1 MAVTS
6 LWAVKGWLGKV
17 VLYVEDPEKTSA
29 PKCYEERG
37 SATQDLDDVIRYAI
51 DQEKTTLPE
60 EIPYRQRLVSGVN
73 CNPATARQEMLAVKR
88 RFGKED
94 GVVAYHGY
102 QSFAPGE
109 CSPELAHELGLKLAC
124 QLWGERYQVLVAT
137 HLDKENHLHSH
148 FVINTVSFV
157 DGKKFHRTGQD
168 YRAMREASDTLCRE
182 YGLSIIETPQPG
194 KSKHYAEHRAEQQ
207 GKPTWRSLIK
217 RDVDAALRQSM
228 TERQFFHALQQMGY
242 EVKVGADISVRPK
255 GKERFFRLGRNLGET
270 YTPAGIRRQL
280 LEKSRPEREFR
291 PQPRKVIF
299 HGQMKPAR
307 KATGFRALYYHYC
320 YLLGIFP
327 RNKRRL
333 PRRVSPALREEL
345 LRGERFSQEVR
356 LLSRYKIDTAEQLE
370 AHQGKVQSALGERI
384 SQRAA
389 LYRQIRTVAVQ
400 SDPERKDR
408 VKQEIST
415 LTGQIKKLRKEV
427 ALCQDIAQ
435 RSGKMW
441 ENLRMAR
448 EEKENSSPKRE
459 EQHRSR

>member
-29 PKCYEERG
+29 PKRYEERG

-109 CSPELAHELGLKLAC
+109 CSPELAHELGLKLAR

-182 YGLSIIETPQPG
+182 YGLSIIETPQLG

-217 RDVDAALRQSM
+217 RDVDTALRQSM
-228 TERQFFHALQQMGY
+228 TERQFFRALQKMGY
-242 EVKVGADISVRPK
+242 EVKVGADISVRPQ
-255 GKERFFRLGRNLGET
+255 GKERFVRLGRNLGVD
-270 YTPAGIRRQL
+270 YTPAGIRQRL
-280 LEKSRPEREFR
+280 LEQSRPEREFP
-291 PQPRKVIF
+291 PQPRKVKF

-345 LRGERFSQEVR
+345 LKGERFSQEVR

-370 AHQGKVQSALGERI
+370 GHRGKVVEQLENLI
-384 SQRAA
+384 SHRTL
-389 LYRQIRTVAVQ
+389 LYRQIRTVGVQ
-400 SDPERKDR
+400 SEPELKDR
-408 VKQEIST
+408 VKQEIAA

-427 ALCQDIAQ
+427 ALCEDIAR
-435 RSGKMW
+435 RSERMR
-441 ENLRMAR
+441 ENLRVQ

-459 EQHRSR
+459 EYRSR

>member
-109 CSPELAHELGLKLAC
+109 CSPELAHELGLKLAR

-182 YGLSIIETPQPG
+182 YGLSIIETPQLG

-217 RDVDAALRQSM
+217 RDVDTALRQSM

-242 EVKVGADISVRPK
+242 EVKVGADISVRPQ
-255 GKERFFRLGRNLGET
+255 GKERFFRLGRNLGED

-345 LRGERFSQEVR
+345 LKGERFSQEVR

-370 AHQGKVQSALGERI
+370 GHRGKVVEQLENLI
-384 SQRAA
+384 SRRTL
-389 LYRQIRTVAVQ
+389 LYRQIRTVGVQ
-400 SDPERKDR
+400 SEPERKDR
-408 VKQEIST
+408 VKQEIAA

-427 ALCQDIAQ
+427 ALCEDIAR
-435 RSGKMW
+435 RSERMR
-441 ENLRMAR
+441 ENLRVQ

-459 EQHRSR
+459 EYRSR

>member
-6 LWAVKGWLGKV
+6 LWAVRGNLGG
-17 VLYVEDPEKTSA
+17 VLDYAANPEKTDLMSLLR
-29 PKCYEERG
+29 Y
-37 SATQDLDDVIRYAI
+37 ATQQR
-51 DQEKTTLPE
+51 KTTVKE
-60 EIPYRQRLVSGVN
+60 EGVPLKQLVTGIH
-73 CNPATARQEMLAVKR
+73 CAPATARQEMQAVKK
-88 RFGKED
+88 RFGKEK
-94 GVVAYHGY
+94 GVIAYHGY

-109 CSPELAHELGLKLAC
+109 CTPKMAHEIGVKLAQ
-124 QLWGERYQVLVAT
+124 QLWGNRYQVLVAT
-137 HLDKENHLHSH
+137 HLDREDHLHSH

-168 YRAMREASDTLCRE
+168 YRAMREASDALCQE
-182 YGLSIIETPQPG
+182 YGLSIIENPQPG
-194 KSKHYAEHRAEQQ
+194 KTKHYAEHRAEQQ

-217 RDVDAALRQSM
+217 QDVDTALRQSM

-255 GKERFFRLGRNLGET
+255 GKERFFRLGRNLGEN

-280 LEKSRPEREFR
+280 LEQSRPEREYP
-291 PQPRKVIF
+291 PQPRKVKF

-333 PRRVSPALREEL
+333 PRWVSPALREEL
-345 LRGERFSQEVR
+345 LKGERFSQEVR

-370 AHQGKVQSALGERI
+370 GHRGKVVEQLENLI
-384 SQRAA
+384 SHRTL
-389 LYRQIRTVAVQ
+389 LYRQIRTVGVQ
-400 SDPERKDR
+400 SEPERKDR
-408 VKQEIST
+408 VKQEIAA

-427 ALCQDIAQ
+427 ALCEDIAR
-435 RSGKMW
+435 RSERMR
-441 ENLRMAR
+441 ENLRVQ

-459 EQHRSR
+459 EYRSR

>member
-29 PKCYEERG
+29 PKRYEERG

-109 CSPELAHELGLKLAC
+109 CSPELAHELGLKLAR

-168 YRAMREASDTLCRE
+168 YRAMREASDVLCRE

-217 RDVDAALRQSM
+217 RDVDTALRQSM
-228 TERQFFHALQQMGY
+228 TERQFFHALQKIGY

-255 GKERFFRLGRNLGET
+255 GKERFFRLGRNLGEG
-270 YTPAGIRRQL
+270 YTPAGIRRRL
-280 LEKSRPEREFR
+280 LEQSRPERKFR
-291 PQPRKVIF
+291 PQPRKVKF
-299 HGQMKPAR
+299 HGLMKPAR

-333 PRRVSPALREEL
+333 PRWVSPALREEL
-345 LRGERFSQEVR
+345 LKGERFSQEVR
-356 LLSRYKIDTAEQLE
+356 LLSRYKIDTVEQLE
-370 AHQGKVQSALGERI
+370 GRRGKVEEKLDNLI

-389 LYRQIRTVAVQ
+389 LYRQFRTMRVQ

-427 ALCQDIAQ
+427 ALCEDIAR
-435 RSGKMW
+435 RSERMR
-441 ENLRMAR
+441 ENLRVQ

-459 EQHRSR
+459 EYRSR

>member
-6 LWAVKGWLGKV
+6 LWAVRGNLGG
-17 VLYVEDPEKTSA
+17 VLDYAANPEKTDLMSLLR
-29 PKCYEERG
+29 Y
-37 SATQDLDDVIRYAI
+37 ATQQR
-51 DQEKTTLPE
+51 KTTVKE
-60 EIPYRQRLVSGVN
+60 EGVPLKQLVTGIH
-73 CNPATARQEMLAVKR
+73 CAPATARQEMQAVKK
-88 RFGKED
+88 RFGKEK
-94 GVVAYHGY
+94 GVIAYHGY

-109 CSPELAHELGLKLAC
+109 CTPKMAHEIGVKLAQ
-124 QLWGERYQVLVAT
+124 QLWGNRYQVLVAT
-137 HLDKENHLHSH
+137 HLDRENHLHSH

-168 YRAMREASDTLCRE
+168 YRTMREASDVLCRE

-217 RDVDAALRQSM
+217 RDVDTALRQSM
-228 TERQFFHALQQMGY
+228 TERQFFRALQKMGY
-242 EVKVGADISVRPK
+242 EVKVGADISVRPQ
-255 GKERFFRLGRNLGET
+255 GKERFFRLGRNLGVD
-270 YTPAGIRRQL
+270 YTPAGIRQRL
-280 LEKSRPEREFR
+280 LGQSRPEREYP
-291 PQPRKVIF
+291 PQPRKVKF

-345 LRGERFSQEVR
+345 LKGERFSQEVR
-356 LLSRYKIDTAEQLE
+356 LLSRYKIDTVEQLE
-370 AHQGKVQSALGERI
+370 GRRGKVEEKLDNLI

-389 LYRQIRTVAVQ
+389 LYRQFRTVRVQ

-408 VKQEIST
+408 VKQEIAA

-427 ALCQDIAQ
+427 ALCEDIAR
-435 RSGKMW
+435 RSERMR
-441 ENLRMAR
+441 ENLRVQ

-459 EQHRSR
+459 EYRSR

>member
-29 PKCYEERG
+29 PKRYEERG

-109 CSPELAHELGLKLAC
+109 CSPELVHELGLKLAR

-182 YGLSIIETPQPG
+182 YGLSIIETPQLG

-217 RDVDAALRQSM
+217 RDVDTALRQSM
-228 TERQFFHALQQMGY
+228 TERQFFRALQKMGY
-242 EVKVGADISVRPK
+242 EVKVGADISVRPQ
-255 GKERFFRLGRNLGET
+255 GKERFVRLGRNLGVD
-270 YTPAGIRRQL
+270 YTPAGIRQRL
-280 LEKSRPEREFR
+280 LEQSRPEREYP
-291 PQPRKVIF
+291 PQPRKVKF

-345 LRGERFSQEVR
+345 LKGERFSQEVR

-370 AHQGKVQSALGERI
+370 GHRGKVVEQLENLI
-384 SQRAA
+384 SHRTL
-389 LYRQIRTVAVQ
+389 LYRQIRTVGVQ
-400 SDPERKDR
+400 SEPERKDR
-408 VKQEIST
+408 VKQEIAA
-415 LTGQIKKLRKEV
+415 LTGQIKKLRNEV
-427 ALCQDIAQ
+427 ALCEDIAR
-435 RSGKMW
+435 RSERMR
-441 ENLRMAR
+441 ENLRVQ

-459 EQHRSR
+459 EYRSR

>member
-37 SATQDLDDVIRYAI
+37 SDTQDLDDVIRYAI

-109 CSPELAHELGLKLAC
+109 CSPELAHELGLKLAR

-168 YRAMREASDTLCRE
+168 YRAMREASDVLCRE

-217 RDVDAALRQSM
+217 RDVDTALRQSM

-242 EVKVGADISVRPK
+242 EVKVGADISVRPQ
-255 GKERFFRLGRNLGET
+255 GKERFFRLGRNLGED

-345 LRGERFSQEVR
+345 LKGERFSQEVR

-370 AHQGKVQSALGERI
+370 GHRGKVVEQLENLI
-384 SQRAA
+384 SRRTL
-389 LYRQIRTVAVQ
+389 LYRQIRTVGVQ
-400 SDPERKDR
+400 SEPERKDR
-408 VKQEIST
+408 VKQEIAA

-427 ALCQDIAQ
+427 ALCEDIAR
-435 RSGKMW
+435 RSERMR
-441 ENLRMAR
+441 ENLRVQ

-459 EQHRSR
+459 EYRSR

>member
-6 LWAVKGWLGKV
+6 LWAVRGNLGG
-17 VLYVEDPEKTSA
+17 VLDYAANPEKTDLMSLLR
-29 PKCYEERG
+29 Y
-37 SATQDLDDVIRYAI
+37 ATQQR
-51 DQEKTTLPE
+51 KTTVKE
-60 EIPYRQRLVSGVN
+60 EGVPLKQLVTGIH
-73 CNPATARQEMLAVKR
+73 CAPATARQEMQAVKK
-88 RFGKED
+88 RFGKEK
-94 GVVAYHGY
+94 GVIAYHGY

-109 CSPELAHELGLKLAC
+109 CTPKMAHEIGVKLAQ
-124 QLWGERYQVLVAT
+124 QLWGNRYQVLVAT
-137 HLDKENHLHSH
+137 HLDREDHLHSH

-217 RDVDAALRQSM
+217 RDVDTALRQSM
-228 TERQFFHALQQMGY
+228 TERQFFRALQKMGY
-242 EVKVGADISVRPK
+242 EVKVGADISVRPQ
-255 GKERFFRLGRNLGET
+255 GKERFFRLGRNLGVD
-270 YTPAGIRRQL
+270 YTPAGIRQRL
-280 LEKSRPEREFR
+280 LGQSRPEREYP
-291 PQPRKVIF
+291 PQPRKVKF

-307 KATGFRALYYHYC
+307 KATGFRALYDHYC

-345 LRGERFSQEVR
+345 LKGERFSQEVR
-356 LLSRYKIDTAEQLE
+356 LLSRYKIDTVEQLE
-370 AHQGKVQSALGERI
+370 GRRGKVEEKLDNLI

-389 LYRQIRTVAVQ
+389 LYRQFRTVRVQ
-400 SDPERKDR
+400 SEPERKDR

-427 ALCQDIAQ
+427 ALCEDIAR
-435 RSGKMW
+435 RSERMR
-441 ENLRMAR
+441 ENLRVQ

-459 EQHRSR
+459 EYRSR

>member
-6 LWAVKGWLGKV
+6 LWAVRGNLGG
-17 VLYVEDPEKTSA
+17 VLDYAANPEKTDLMSLLR
-29 PKCYEERG
+29 Y
-37 SATQDLDDVIRYAI
+37 ATQQR
-51 DQEKTTLPE
+51 KTTVKE
-60 EIPYRQRLVSGVN
+60 EGVPLKQLVTGIH
-73 CNPATARQEMLAVKR
+73 CAPATARQEMQAVKK
-88 RFGKED
+88 RFGKEK
-94 GVVAYHGY
+94 GVIAYHGY

-109 CSPELAHELGLKLAC
+109 CTPKMAHEIGVKLAQ
-124 QLWGERYQVLVAT
+124 QLWGNRYQVLVAT
-137 HLDKENHLHSH
+137 HLDREDHLHSH

-217 RDVDAALRQSM
+217 RDVDTALRQSM
-228 TERQFFHALQQMGY
+228 TERQFFRALQQMGY

-255 GKERFFRLGRNLGET
+255 GRERFFRLGRNLAVD
-270 YTPAGIRRQL
+270 YTPAGIRQRL
-280 LEKSRPEREFR
+280 LGQSRPEREYP
-291 PQPRKVIF
+291 PQPRKVKF
-299 HGQMKPAR
+299 HGKMKPAR

-345 LRGERFSQEVR
+345 LKGERFSQEVR
-356 LLSRYKIDTAEQLE
+356 LLSRYKIDTVEQLE
-370 AHQGKVQSALGERI
+370 GHRGKVVEKLDNLI

-389 LYRQIRTVAVQ
+389 LYRQFRTVRVQ

-427 ALCQDIAQ
+427 ALCEDIAR
-435 RSGKMW
+435 RSERMRV
-441 ENLRMAR
+441 NLRVQ

-459 EQHRSR
+459 EYRSR

>member
-17 VLYVEDPEKTSA
+17 VLYVEDPEKTSD
-29 PKCYEERG
+29 PKRYEERG
-37 SATQDLDDVIRYAI
+37 SSTQDLDDVIRYAV

-207 GKPTWRSLIK
+207 GKPTWRFLIK
-217 RDVDAALRQSM
+217 RDVDTALRQSM

-280 LEKSRPEREFR
+280 LEKCRPGQDYR
-291 PQPRKVIF
+291 PQPRRVQF

-307 KATGFRALYYHYC
+307 RATGFRALYYHYC

-327 RNKRRL
+327 RNKRHL

-356 LLSRYKIDTAEQLE
+356 LLSRYKIDTVEQLE
-370 AHQGKVQSALGERI
+370 AHQGKVVEQLENLL
-384 SQRAA
+384 SQRTL
-389 LYRQIRTVAVQ
+389 LYRQFRTVGVQ
-400 SDPERKDR
+400 SNPKRKDW

-415 LTGQIKKLRKEV
+415 LTGQIKKLRREA

-435 RSGKMW
+435 RSKKMRESLELTQI
-441 ENLRMAR
+441 ENRNKDHVR
-448 EEKENSSPKRE
+448 E
-459 EQHRSR
+459 RS

>member
-6 LWAVKGWLGKV
+6 LWAVRGNLGV
-17 VLYVEDPEKTSA
+17 VLDYAANPEKTDLTNLLR
-29 PKCYEERG
+29 Y
-37 SATQDLDDVIRYAI
+37 ATQQRKTVVQEEGVPVKQLVIGIHCA
-51 DQEKTTLPE
+51 
-60 EIPYRQRLVSGVN
+60 
-73 CNPATARQEMLAVKR
+73 PATARQEMQAVKK
-88 RFGKED
+88 RFGKEK
-94 GVVAYHGY
+94 GVIAYHGY

-109 CSPELAHELGLKLAC
+109 CTPELAHEIGVKLAR
-124 QLWGERYQVLVAT
+124 QLWGDRYQVLVAT
-137 HLDKENHLHSH
+137 HLDRENHLHSH

-157 DGKKFHRTGQD
+157 DGKKFYRSGRD
-168 YRAMREASDTLCRE
+168 YRAMREASDALCRE
-182 YGLSIIETPQPG
+182 YGLSVIENPQPG
-194 KSKHYAEHRAEQQ
+194 KTKHYAEYQAERN

-217 RDVDAALRQSM
+217 RDVDTALRQSM
-228 TERQFFHALQQMGY
+228 TERQFFHALQGMGY

-255 GKERFFRLGRNLGET
+255 GKERFFRLGRNLGEN
-270 YTPAGIRRQL
+270 YTSTGIRRRL
-280 LEKSRPEREFR
+280 LEQSRPERKYH
-291 PQPRKVIF
+291 PQPRKMKF
-299 HGQMKPAR
+299 HGQMKPVR

-333 PRRVSPALREEL
+333 PRRVPPALREEL

-370 AHQGKVQSALGERI
+370 GHRGKVKAVLDERI

-389 LYRQIRTVAVQ
+389 LYRQFRTVGVQ

-408 VKQEIST
+408 VKQKISA

-435 RSGKMW
+435 RSEKM
-441 ENLRMAR
+441 R
-448 EEKENSSPKRE
+448 ESLLVQQKKENSLSRKRKRE
-459 EQHRSR
+459 KEVR

>member
-37 SATQDLDDVIRYAI
+37 SDTQDLDDVIRYAI

-109 CSPELAHELGLKLAC
+109 CSPELAHELGLKLAR

-182 YGLSIIETPQPG
+182 YGLSIIETPQLG

-217 RDVDAALRQSM
+217 RDVDTALRQSM
-228 TERQFFHALQQMGY
+228 TERQFFRALQKMGY
-242 EVKVGADISVRPK
+242 EVKVGADISVRPQ
-255 GKERFFRLGRNLGET
+255 GKERFVRLGRNLGVD
-270 YTPAGIRRQL
+270 YTPAGIRQRL
-280 LEKSRPEREFR
+280 LEQSRPEREYP
-291 PQPRKVIF
+291 PQPRKVKF

-345 LRGERFSQEVR
+345 LKGERFSQEVR

-370 AHQGKVQSALGERI
+370 GHRGKVVEQLENLI
-384 SQRAA
+384 SRRTL
-389 LYRQIRTVAVQ
+389 LYRQIRTVGVQ
-400 SDPERKDR
+400 SEPERKDR
-408 VKQEIST
+408 VKQEIAA

-427 ALCQDIAQ
+427 ALCEDIAR
-435 RSGKMW
+435 RSERMR
-441 ENLRMAR
+441 ENLRVQ

-459 EQHRSR
+459 EYRSR

>member
-1 MAVTS
+1 M
-6 LWAVKGWLGKV
+6 
-17 VLYVEDPEKTSA
+17 E
-29 PKCYEERG
+29 
-37 SATQDLDDVIRYAI
+37 
-51 DQEKTTLPE
+51 
-60 EIPYRQRLVSGVN
+60 
-73 CNPATARQEMLAVKR
+73 
-88 RFGKED
+88 
-94 GVVAYHGY
+94 VVAYHGY
-102 QSFAPGE
+102 QSFAPEE
-109 CSPELAHELGLKLAC
+109 CTPELAHELGLKLAC

-228 TERQFFHALQQMGY
+228 TERQFFHAIQQMGY

-291 PQPRKVIF
+291 PQPRKVKF

-333 PRRVSPALREEL
+333 PRRVSPCLA
-345 LRGERFSQEVR
+345 G
-356 LLSRYKIDTAEQLE
+356 
-370 AHQGKVQSALGERI
+370 G
-384 SQRAA
+384 AA
-389 LYRQIRTVAVQ
+389 A
-400 SDPERKDR
+400 
-408 VKQEIST
+408 
-415 LTGQIKKLRKEV
+415 G
-427 ALCQDIAQ
+427 
-435 RSGKMW
+435 
-441 ENLRMAR
+441 
-448 EEKENSSPKRE
+448 
-459 EQHRSR
+459 

>member
-29 PKCYEERG
+29 PKRYEERG

-109 CSPELAHELGLKLAC
+109 CSPELAHELGLKLAR

-168 YRAMREASDTLCRE
+168 YRAMREASDALCRE
-182 YGLSIIETPQPG
+182 YGLSIIEIPQPG

-217 RDVDAALRQSM
+217 RDVDTALRQSM
-228 TERQFFHALQQMGY
+228 TERQFFHALQKIGY

-255 GKERFFRLGRNLGET
+255 GKERFFRLGRNLGEG
-270 YTPAGIRRQL
+270 YTPAGIRRRL
-280 LEKSRPEREFR
+280 LEQSRPERKFR
-291 PQPRKVIF
+291 PQPRKVKF
-299 HGQMKPAR
+299 HGLMKPAR

-333 PRRVSPALREEL
+333 PRWVSPALREEL
-345 LRGERFSQEVR
+345 LKGERFSQEVR
-356 LLSRYKIDTAEQLE
+356 LLSRYKIDTVEQLE
-370 AHQGKVQSALGERI
+370 GRRGKVEEKLDNLI

-389 LYRQIRTVAVQ
+389 LYRQFRTVRVQ

-427 ALCQDIAQ
+427 ALCEDIAR
-435 RSGKMW
+435 RSERMR
-441 ENLRMAR
+441 ENLRVQ

-459 EQHRSR
+459 EYRSR

>member
-6 LWAVKGWLGKV
+6 LWAVRGNLGG
-17 VLYVEDPEKTSA
+17 VLDYAANPEKTDLTNLLR
-29 PKCYEERG
+29 Y
-37 SATQDLDDVIRYAI
+37 ATQQR
-51 DQEKTTLPE
+51 KTTVQE
-60 EIPYRQRLVSGVN
+60 EGVPVKQLVTGIH
-73 CNPATARQEMLAVKR
+73 CAPATACQEMQAVKK
-88 RFGKED
+88 RFGKEK
-94 GVVAYHGY
+94 GVIAYHGY

-109 CSPELAHELGLKLAC
+109 CTPELAHEIGVKLAR
-124 QLWGERYQVLVAT
+124 QLWGDRYQVLVAT
-137 HLDKENHLHSH
+137 HLDRGNHLHSH

-157 DGKKFHRTGQD
+157 DGKKFYRSGQD
-168 YRAMREASDTLCRE
+168 YRAMREASDALCRE
-182 YGLSIIETPQPG
+182 YGLSVIEAPQPG
-194 KSKHYAEHRAEQQ
+194 KTKHYAEHRAEQQ

-217 RDVDAALRQSM
+217 RDVDTALRQSM

-280 LEKSRPEREFR
+280 LEQSRPERKFR
-291 PQPRKVIF
+291 PQPRKVKF
-299 HGQMKPAR
+299 YGLMKPAR

-333 PRRVSPALREEL
+333 PRRVPSALREEL
-345 LRGERFSQEVR
+345 VRGERFSQEVR
-356 LLSRYKIDTAEQLE
+356 LLSQYKIDTMEQLE
-370 AHQGKVQSALGERI
+370 AHQGKVEDDLKALL

-389 LYRQIRTVAVQ
+389 LYRQFRSVAVQ
-400 SDPERKDR
+400 SDPERKDW
-408 VKQEIST
+408 VKQEISN

-427 ALCQDIAQ
+427 ALCEDIAQ
-435 RSGKMW
+435 RSEKMR

>member
-29 PKCYEERG
+29 PKRYEERD
-37 SATQDLDDVIRYAI
+37 SASQDLDDVIRYAV

-60 EIPYRQRLVSGVN
+60 EVPYRQRLVPGVN
-73 CNPATARQEMLAVKR
+73 CNPATARKEMLAVKR

-109 CSPELAHELGLKLAC
+109 CTPELAHELGLELAC

-168 YRAMREASDTLCRE
+168 YRAMREASDALCQE
-182 YGLSIIETPQPG
+182 YGLSIIENPQPG
-194 KSKHYAEHRAEQQ
+194 KAKHYAEHRAEQN

-228 TERQFFHALQQMGY
+228 TERQFFHALQGMGY

-255 GKERFFRLGRNLGET
+255 GKERFFRLGRNLGEN
-270 YTPAGIRRQL
+270 YTPTGIRRQL
-280 LEKSRPEREFR
+280 LEQSRPEREYR
-291 PQPRKVIF
+291 PHPRKVKF
-299 HGQMKPAR
+299 HGQVKPAR
-307 KATGFRALYYHYC
+307 KATGFRTLYYHYC

-333 PRRVSPALREEL
+333 PRRVPPALREEL
-345 LRGERFSQEVR
+345 LKGEQFSQEVR
-356 LLSRYKIDTAEQLE
+356 LLSRYKIDTVEQLE
-370 AHQGKVQSALGERI
+370 DHQGKVKAALEERI

-389 LYRQIRTVAVQ
+389 LYRQLRTVAVQ
-400 SDPERKDR
+400 SNPERKDQ
-408 VKQEIST
+408 VKREISA
-415 LTGQIKKLRKEV
+415 LIGQIRKLRKE
-427 ALCQDIAQ
+427 AMLCEDIAR
-435 RSGKMW
+435 RSEKMR
-441 ENLRMAR
+441 ENLRVQ

-459 EQHRSR
+459 EYRSR

>member
-29 PKCYEERG
+29 PKRYEERD
-37 SATQDLDDVIRYAI
+37 SATQDLDDVIRYAV

-217 RDVDAALRQSM
+217 RDVDTALRQSM

-255 GKERFFRLGRNLGET
+255 GKERFFRLGRNLGEN

-280 LEKSRPEREFR
+280 LEQSRPEREYP
-291 PQPRKVIF
+291 PQPRKVKF

-307 KATGFRALYYHYC
+307 KATGFQALYYHYC

-327 RNKRRL
+327 RNTRRL
-333 PRRVSPALREEL
+333 PRRVPPALREEL

-356 LLSRYKIDTAEQLE
+356 LLSRYKIDTVEQLE
-370 AHQGKVQSALGERI
+370 GRRGKVEEKLDNLI

-389 LYRQIRTVAVQ
+389 LYRQFRTVRVQ
-400 SDPERKDR
+400 SEPERKDR

-427 ALCQDIAQ
+427 ALCEDIAR
-435 RSGKMW
+435 RSERMR
-441 ENLRMAR
+441 ENLRVQ

-459 EQHRSR
+459 EYRSR